1 MTKVIRRTDASAAA
15 AWFGLRMTSD
25 TQAGAALAPVSGVRS
40 TALAVLR
47 YGTMLFGTA
56 VIVQIYLAGSGI
68 FAATGPVKDASSLD
82 AHRTLGNILA
92 GVALLLLIAMIIAR
106 PRRAVVWTVIAMF
119 VLTGVEGVLAQSGSG
134 APYLGALHPV
144 VAVVIMGLAAA
155 VPLLTRPGAARSQA
169 SQAPKADGAAS

>member
-1 MTKVIRRTDASAAA
+1 MTKVIRRTDAGPTPL
-15 AWFGLRMTSD
+15 WFGHGMTSD
-25 TQAGAALAPVSGVRS
+25 TQAGTAVAPVSGVRS

-68 FAATGPVKDASSLD
+68 FAATGPVKDATSLD
-82 AHRTLGNILA
+82 AHRMLGNILA
-92 GVALLLLIAMIIAR
+92 GVALLLVIAMIIAR
-106 PRRAVVWTVIAMF
+106 PRRAVIWTVVVMF

-144 VAVVIMGLAAA
+144 VAVVIMGLAAV
-155 VPLLTRPGAARSQA
+155 VPMLTRPTAARTPS
-169 SQAPKADGAAS
+169 SKADEAAS